1 MSRVKR
7 GTTKT
12 QKRERLLK
20 HTKGYRWRRKS
31 NARLAKQA
39 VMKAWSYQYR
49 DRRRRKRDFRA
60 LWNVRINAGARLN
73 GTTYRDLISALK
85 KSNITLDRKI
95 LSSLAKDQ
103 PAVFTKVVE
112 ATKR

>member
-7 GTTKT
+7 GTIKT
-12 QKRERLLK
+12 HKRERLLK

-60 LWNVRINAGARLN
+60 LWNVRINAGARQN
-73 GTTYRDLISALK
+73 GTTYRELIAALK
-85 KSNITLDRKI
+85 KSNIILDRKI
-95 LSSLAKDQ
+95 LAALAKDQ
-103 PAVFTKVVE
+103 PEAFAKVIE
-112 ATKR
+112 AAKR